1 MIPPEFAAP
10 EFRAEEIVTEREHL
24 LRYVSARAE
33 LGV

>member
-1 MIPPEFAAP
+1 MDGRRDRLKVSGIPI
-10 EFRAEEIVTEREHL
+10 RI